1 MLSHVL
7 AKMKPFLLLFLLGYT
22 HAFVPTSSIVPTT
35 ISASPTVSSTALQL
49 GDYTDAAKA
58 LFGNIIGP
66 ASMLTGGMVPF
77 WLFSPPLPQA
87 KEKWKKR
94 VRCVYDTF
102 CVISILNELLAIMYA
117 TVASNSLTR
126 VAAKPAASVFD
137 LIQRDYEL
145 SWVAT
150 NVHFML
156 GLFGFGG
163 MVMTTVLLRYPA
175 KLNTSLC
182 GVAFSALL
190 GMASIANVGVVE
202 GDGQGKRLGS
212 NIFSLGLRYVFLSM
226 KSVAEKKTVIGLL
239 SFALFLYFGFQTV
252 RSFWNPDIGKEYEL
266 TETTSE

>member
-1 MLSHVL
+1 MRTSLVC
-7 AKMKPFLLLFLLGYT
+7 LLFLLGT
-22 HAFVPTSSIVPTT
+22 TRAFMPTSHVGLT
-35 ISASPTVSSTALQL
+35 ISPTKCVQSTALFL
-49 GDYTDAAKA
+49 GAYTDAAKA
-58 LFGNIIGP
+58 LFSNIIGP

-102 CVISILNELLAIMYA
+102 CVVSILNELLAIMYA

-126 VAAKPAASVFD
+126 VAAKPASSVFD

-175 KLNTSLC
+175 KLNSSLC
-182 GVAFSALL
+182 GLAFSALL

-202 GDGQGKRLGS
+202 GDEQGQRLGS
-212 NIFSLGLRYVFLSM
+212 NIFSLGLRYIFLSM
-226 KSVAEKKTVIGLL
+226 KSVAENRTVTGFL
-239 SFALFLYFGFQTV
+239 SFALFLFFGIQTI
-252 RSFWNPDIGKEYEL
+252 RSFLSPDIGKEYEL
-266 TETTSE
+266 KEAAKE